1 MTESNEASNHSE
13 TINVISSEHAGLAAA
28 MLASR
33 PPEDVKTKRRRIA
46 RDTLFGVTVLISL
59 LFSFYVAVHKNI
71 LDDKSVQLFK
81 DGASRTICVG
91 RYQDAVDA
99 ASADTLATIGELVV
113 IIVRTPPGS
122 AREAAIGSKID
133 ELDKATDI
141 SRQALNAK
149 ILYNNRDR
157 PLPCPIGETQP
168 TPEP

>member
-1 MTESNEASNHSE
+1 MSGHEDESNHKQV
-13 TINVISSEHAGLAAA
+13 NVISSEHVGLASAL
-28 MLASR
+28 LASQT
-33 PPEDVKTKRRRIA
+33 PEDLKTKRRRYS
-46 RDTLFGVTVLISL
+46 RDILFGVTVLISL

-113 IIVRTPPGS
+113 IIVRTPPGT
-122 AREAAIGSKID
+122 AREAAIGSKIN
-133 ELDKATDI
+133 ELDKANDAT
-141 SRQALNAK
+141 RQAVNAK

-157 PLPCPIGETQP
+157 PLPCPISETQP